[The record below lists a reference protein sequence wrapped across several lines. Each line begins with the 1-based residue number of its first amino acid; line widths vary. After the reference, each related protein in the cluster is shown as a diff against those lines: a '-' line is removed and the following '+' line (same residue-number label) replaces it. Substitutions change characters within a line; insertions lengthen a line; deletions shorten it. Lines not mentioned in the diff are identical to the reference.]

1 MVQRHFGLRLL
12 GVTRWNTCVRYRK
25 MRMAITAV
33 APARLA
39 NGAASNDLED
49 VTHGCVQCGTT
60 LIRTR
65 RPFSGD
71 AHAIA
76 HRI

>member
-1 MVQRHFGLRLL
+1 ME
-12 GVTRWNTCVRYRK
+12 
-25 MRMAITAV
+25 ITAI

-39 NGAASNDLED
+39 NGGASNDLED
-49 VTHGCVQCGTT
+49 INHNCVRCGTT

-65 RPFSGD
+65 WPFSD
-71 AHAIA
+71 DTDTLA